1 MELTQKKT
9 LILLRH
15 AKSDYPIGIGD
26 IDRPLN
32 ERGRRDA
39 PVAGQ
44 WLATNLGVPDVVVR
58 SPAKRV
64 EQTWEL
70 VAPEFSCV
78 PPKHSVDSRIY
89 EASTSDLLSVI
100 FELPDEARTALVIG
114 HNPGLVELATQ
125 LAHTADEV
133 AARTLADKFP
143 TSAIAVFEIT
153 GAWQATQGGHLAACV
168 IPRG

>member
-1 MELTQKKT
+1 MELTGMKT

-15 AKSDYPIGIGD
+15 AKSDYPIGVGD

-39 PVAGQ
+39 PEAGR
-44 WLATNLGVPDVVVR
+44 WLMANVGVPDVVVR

-70 VAPEFSCV
+70 VAPELSSV
-78 PPKHSVDSRIY
+78 PPKQIIDPRIY
-89 EASTSDLLSVI
+89 EASKSDLLSVI
-100 FELPDEARTALVIG
+100 FELPDEARTALLIG
-114 HNPGLVELATQ
+114 HNPGLVDLAT
-125 LAHTADEV
+125 LLTHTADEV
-133 AARTLADKFP
+133 AAKTLADKFP
-143 TSAIAVFEIT
+143 TSAIAVFDVT
-153 GAWQATQGGHLAACV
+153 RAWQAIQGGHLAACV